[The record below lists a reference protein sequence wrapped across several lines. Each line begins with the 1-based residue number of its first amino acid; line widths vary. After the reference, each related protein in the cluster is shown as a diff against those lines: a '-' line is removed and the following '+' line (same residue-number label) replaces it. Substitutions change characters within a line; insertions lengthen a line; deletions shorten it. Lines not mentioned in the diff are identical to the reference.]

1 MKKAKEYRQAAWE
14 NLRGKWGTM
23 ALATF
28 VYTLIM
34 VACGILSIIYI
45 GSIAALL
52 LTGAF
57 LLGLAAMALKVCKN
71 EEVHTGDL
79 FCGFEQFG
87 SSLALYLLGGGV
99 IHDFALTMLIGVF
112 VGTASSIYVSSAV
125 LLALGDTEFYVH
137 QQERPVYEK
146 PGEHGIV

>member
-1 MKKAKEYRQAAWE
+1 M
-14 NLRGKWGTM
+14 
-23 ALATF
+23 
-28 VYTLIM
+28 
-34 VACGILSIIYI
+34 
-45 GSIAALL
+45 
-52 LTGAF
+52 
-57 LLGLAAMALKVCKN
+57 
-71 EEVHTGDL
+71 
-79 FCGFEQFG
+79 
-87 SSLALYLLGGGV
+87 